1 MCNCCGLC
9 SEKVRAYAF
18 WSLIALLTA
27 LTVHDVWLLFGEYI
41 ENPKLADMGFVFNDT
56 MKLPV
61 FTVCIPTPMVL
72 SIFNSTLFNTPDDK
86 KTSHNELEQ
95 MQTADVFLKRDWD
108 WRLVEDAYRTIAKIH
123 SIERETDDSYV
134 GNEIKKLQKQNSKT
148 KQLKKIQQWQ
158 KHLAERKV
166 EFVDFVQKTG
176 NEVLKR
182 MVKKAIRSSMDNED
196 YFNATYKVTWIS
208 EPNICFQPQFS
219 GNGSQLVTT
228 QGQFFHMKIG
238 HDPRKVD
245 SQQHLIIDLNGRDA
259 NMAEFRDSGGHT
271 TEGVNNGIKAGTIS
285 DLLVEIRTVYELL
298 ENEEEGTACVSI
310 DDDEDEDESPNQTE
324 FTPVFECQGR
334 CRADLIRELCH
345 CTPISTYH
353 LVKEYKDMDIYPVC
367 DYATCNIGNN
377 SKTMNE
383 KRCVAKCRHG
393 CTMTRYS
400 IKQLNNRPSIGLR
413 EGHPML
419 FPNQTTFLLQWG
431 AFEFLHMEQSYKYE
445 SFVSFVSELGGTLGI
460 WLGLSVLTLLQGS
473 VFVTE
478 KLTEKVKDRR
488 KKSHMPAGE
497 RKLGDED
504 RKSSFS
510 QNPFGDGNLSE
521 NPFGD
526 FSSGTGHK
534 NELQAVKSSNNQ
546 STHA

>member
-1 MCNCCGLC
+1 MEVN
-9 SEKVRAYAF
+9 
-18 WSLIALLTA
+18 
-27 LTVHDVWLLFGEYI
+27 WLQ
-41 ENPKLADMGFVFNDT
+41 PK
-56 MKLPV
+56 
-61 FTVCIPTPMVL
+61 
-72 SIFNSTLFNTPDDK
+72 
-86 KTSHNELEQ
+86 
-95 MQTADVFLKRDWD
+95 
-108 WRLVEDAYRTIAKIH
+108 
-123 SIERETDDSYV
+123 
-134 GNEIKKLQKQNSKT
+134 
-148 KQLKKIQQWQ
+148 
-158 KHLAERKV
+158 
-166 EFVDFVQKTG
+166 
-176 NEVLKR
+176 
-182 MVKKAIRSSMDNED
+182 DN
-196 YFNATYKVTWIS
+196 
-208 EPNICFQPQFS
+208 
-219 GNGSQLVTT
+219 
-228 QGQFFHMKIG
+228 FFHMKIG

-334 CRADLIRELCH
+334 CRADLIRE
-345 CTPISTYH
+345 
-353 LVKEYKDMDIYPVC
+353 YKDMDIYPVC

-393 CTMTRYS
+393 C
-400 IKQLNNRPSIGLR
+400 
-413 EGHPML
+413 
-419 FPNQTTFLLQWG
+419 
-431 AFEFLHMEQSYKYE
+431 YKYE

-526 FSSGTGHK
+526 FSSGPQKRTT
-534 NELQAVKSSNNQ
+534 SSEKLK
-546 STHA
+546 